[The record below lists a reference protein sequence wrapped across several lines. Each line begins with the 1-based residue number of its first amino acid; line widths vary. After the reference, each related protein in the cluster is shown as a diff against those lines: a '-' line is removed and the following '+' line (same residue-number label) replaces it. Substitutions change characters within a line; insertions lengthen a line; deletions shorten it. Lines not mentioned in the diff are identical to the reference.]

1 MTQGSEPETGW
12 SDTIHPS
19 ITIFI
24 MLAKSPSDKNRE
36 SPHHW
41 AVIALFFAALSIGF
55 SPIFVRLTDVG
66 PIAAAFYRTA
76 LSLPFLFAWATFDDR
91 AQHATPPAAFSV
103 GDWALIAI
111 GGIGFAADLGFWHV
125 SIGLTS
131 VSNATLFANM
141 APIFVTLG
149 GAVFFG
155 NRVTPAFL
163 LSLAGALTGAWVL
176 AGGVAGVASG
186 DLLALVAAFFYG
198 TYMLVL
204 SRLSRRFTT
213 ARVLTYLSLISSLCL
228 LPTAALHGETLLPS
242 GLYGWSVL
250 IGLALISQVAGQSLI
265 AYGLRHLPAA
275 FSSLSLLLQPVFA
288 GLIAAFL
295 FDEPILARQII
306 GGGIILASIIA
317 ARLRG

>member
-1 MTQGSEPETGW
+1 
-12 SDTIHPS
+12 
-19 ITIFI
+19 
-24 MLAKSPSDKNRE
+24 MLAKSPSDKNRTA
-36 SPHHW
+36 PHHW
-41 AVIALFFAALSIGF
+41 ALVALFFAALSIGF
-55 SPIFVRLTDVG
+55 SPIFVRLSDVG
-66 PIAAAFYRTA
+66 PLAAAFYRTA
-76 LSLPFLFAWATFDDR
+76 LGLPFLVAWAAADDR
-91 AQHATPPAAFSV
+91 LRQGPPPRFSLGDGGLILV
-103 GDWALIAI
+103 GGVA
-111 GGIGFAADLGFWHV
+111 FAADLGFWHI

-149 GAVFFG
+149 GAFFFG
-155 NRVTPAFL
+155 NRVTTAFL

-176 AGGVAGVASG
+176 AGGIDGVTSG

-204 SRLSRRFTT
+204 SRLSRRFST
-213 ARVLTYLSLISSLCL
+213 ARVLAPLSFVSSLCL
-228 LPTAALHGETLLPS
+228 LPAAALHGETLLPADLA
-242 GLYGWSVL
+242 GLSVL

-295 FDEPILARQII
+295 FDEPILARQIV